1 MNLRAPPPARPLVDL
16 DTLVRIATADSVE
29 ALTRAVDAVA
39 RELGFEHWIY
49 GALVA
54 VTPTRSEQFVLSGY
68 PDGWRNH
75 YLEAGYTFRDPTV
88 NYSRT
93 HVVPTL
99 WDELAQSPAERAN
112 PDPVGQRIVDE
123 AREFGLAKGLSV
135 PLHGLG
141 CQFGMMSY
149 AASDPNHPITES
161 TVCAEAMLLATYVH
175 QAASNLMFGSR
186 MRDIRAL
193 SARERECLKWAAEGK
208 SGWDIAH
215 LLSISE
221 RTVVF
226 HLRNACSKLGV
237 ATRQQAVAK
246 AMVLGLLD

>member
-1 MNLRAPPPARPLVDL
+1 MNLRAPPPARPLVNI
-16 DTLVRIATADSVE
+16 DTLVRIAAAETVE
-29 ALTRAVDAVA
+29 SLTRSVDAIA
-39 RELGFEHWIY
+39 SELGFEHWIY

-54 VTPTRSEQFVLSGY
+54 VTPTRSEQFVLNGY
-68 PDGWRNH
+68 PDDWRNH

-99 WDELAQSPAERAN
+99 WSELARSPGELAR

-123 AREFGLAKGLSV
+123 ARDFGLAKGLSV

-149 AASDPNHPITES
+149 AAADPNHPITES

-193 SARERECLKWAAEGK
+193 SQRERECLKWAAEGK
-208 SGWDIAH
+208 SEWEISQILGISEHTSEKH
-215 LLSISE
+215 LL
-221 RTVVF
+221 
-226 HLRNACSKLGV
+226 NAKSKLGAV
-237 ATRQQAVAK
+237 NRVQAVAE
-246 AMVLGLLD
+246 AIRRGYIS